1 MTILE
6 FTIPDDMWLSA
17 NDRMHWA
24 PKAKRTR
31 ELRRLGWATAIEAKN
46 IARPDG
52 SIGPFPI
59 EVAHVAAF
67 IGYPRN
73 GRADPANASPT
84 VKALIDGLVDA
95 GVFPDDDSTH
105 VIGPTYLRG
114 NKCPAGQHTVRLVL
128 TNQEIPWL

>member
-6 FTIPDDMWLSA
+6 FSIPDDMWLSA
-17 NDRMHWA
+17 NQRLHWA
-24 PKAKRTR
+24 PKSQRTKA
-31 ELRRLGWATAIEAKN
+31 LRVLGRANANTLQV
-46 IARPDG
+46 PTFD
-52 SIGPFPI
+52 
-59 EVAHVAAF
+59 VAHVAAF

-73 GRADPANASPT
+73 GRADPANAAPT

-105 VIGPTYLRG
+105 VLGPTYLRG
-114 NKCPAGQHTVRLVL
+114 DKCPAGQHTVRLVL